1 MPLESLEEEGL
12 EKIPDL
18 RLAQWVFRAG
28 LDKTSPVMKKELLE
42 KIMKCVR
49 DENMAPYY
57 ELVCKELGVRMDQT
71 LMKTMKT
78 ANEAQIKELDE
89 KLKDAEENLGETEI
103 RNAMTAKAHFL
114 SKIGDKDGALAQ
126 FRLILDKVL
135 MPGFRLDA
143 IFHLL
148 RIGFFFNDRELITK
162 YLEIANNLIEEGGD
176 WDRRNRLKVY
186 RGLYSLSVR
195 DFAQAAKQFLD
206 AVATFTSYELM
217 DYKRFIIYTVMT
229 AMIALKR
236 PDLREKV
243 IKGSEIQEVLHGL
256 PNVREF
262 LMSLFECRYSDFF
275 CYLAGMEQF
284 MSCDRYLSPHTRY
297 YVREMRIH
305 ALSQHLDSYSSL
317 SLDSMATSFG
327 VTPAFLD
334 AELSRFIASGRL
346 ACKIDQ
352 VSGVLE
358 TTRPDNVNSHYQ
370 SMIKQGDILLNRVQK
385 LSQVIN
391 I

>member
-1 MPLESLEEEGL
+1 MPLENLEEEGL

-28 LDKTSPVMKKELLE
+28 LEKTPPAMKAEVRE
-42 KIMKCVR
+42 KILTAIR
-49 DENMAPYY
+49 SQDMAPYY
-57 ELVCKELGVRMDQT
+57 GIVCKELGLPLDSQ
-71 LMKTMKT
+71 LLNTMQ
-78 ANEAQIKELDE
+78 AVNEAELNSLDE
-89 KLKDAEENLGETEI
+89 KIKDAEANLGETEV
-103 RNAMTAKAHFL
+103 RAAMTAKAHYL
-114 SKIGDKDGALAQ
+114 SKIGDKDAALAQ

-143 IFHLL
+143 IFHIL
-148 RIGFFFNDRELITK
+148 RIGFFFNDRELITR

-195 DFAQAAKQFLD
+195 DFTEASKQFLD

-243 IKGSEIQEVLHGL
+243 VKGSEIQEVLHSL

-262 LMSLFECRYSDFF
+262 LMSLFECRYADFYR
-275 CYLAGMEQF
+275 YLAGMEQF

-317 SLDSMATSFG
+317 SLDSMAASFG

-346 ACKIDQ
+346 ACKIDK

-370 SMIKQGDILLNRVQK
+370 SMIKQGDLLLNRIQK